1 MSPIASPAMIDPLHA
16 FVDGA
21 FVAGT
26 ERAIPLIATR
36 FDVRIAHGLP
46 SPPALHHKI

>member
-21 FVAGT
+21 FVAGK
-26 ERAIPLIATR
+26 RRRCARSIVMYDQ
-36 FDVRIAHGLP
+36 F
-46 SPPALHHKI
+46 